1 LSTQEIDVAEYLK
14 SKGYTGRKQG
24 NEVAFP
30 CFACGE
36 EGNSRKKK
44 LYVNSTT
51 GLALCFVCG
60 WKGGSYLVQKE
71 FGDEPVKNDDGEWS
85 FGPSKFEVL
94 TVAADLA
101 HEWCLQS
108 EVALNYLCDVRG
120 FSADLIKS
128 RKYGFV
134 PQRWSLGESLPFRRG
149 DVEAAGITDA
159 FEGKILIPYYQNG
172 VCVQLRAKDP
182 NGRYYTPPGQR
193 ARLYGA
199 DDVRDAEE
207 VVIVEGEFD
216 AAVLAECLADAPG
229 TSQMRVCGLAGV
241 QTWPEDADAILSKAK
256 RVYIATDPDEAGRK
270 GAEKILENVGA
281 KGRILE
287 WGESV
292 LERPLADG
300 LQEKE
305 IDWNELISRYDFT
318 AQDFLGMLKGSG
330 SRLLT
335 LGDAA
340 KRIAERPTEGLKTGF
355 TEIDKWISPG
365 LLPGQLMIPLA
376 KTGTGKSILL
386 CNMAVN
392 ARSEGVLFLTLEMTA
407 EEIYDRLIK
416 IFRFYRPY
424 YSEYQIQQ
432 ELANILICD
441 ENRLSENDISV
452 LIDEYEFVTG
462 SRPGLVLVDYL
473 GYWARGAS
481 GNSNYEKVT
490 NAVMSLKATAKRER
504 LVIVSPH
511 QVNRSSQ
518 EGKPLDLDDAR
529 DSGAVEETA
538 DFLMSVY
545 RPEDALGT
553 NGRVGLPNGN
563 LKMGL
568 LKSRHGNR
576 GRVASVQMGMLS
588 LVMVDAHG
596 KYAAQAQHE
605 SELIEKGY
613 DYDGYHKYIAP
624 PIQAEM
630 ETEE

>member
-1 LSTQEIDVAEYLK
+1 VAEEVDVVEYLE
-14 SKGYTGRKQG
+14 SKGYRGRRQG

-36 EGNSRKKK
+36 EGGSRKKK

-60 WKGGSYLVQKE
+60 WKGGSYLLQKE
-71 FGDEPVKNDDGEWS
+71 FGDEPVKNDNGEWS

-101 HEWCLQS
+101 HDWCCQS
-108 EVALNYLCDVRG
+108 EKALTYLADERG
-120 FSADLIKS
+120 FSASLITE
-128 RKYGFV
+128 RKYGYV
-134 PQRWSLGESLPFRRG
+134 PERWSLGESLPFRRS

-172 VCVQLRAKDP
+172 VCVQIRAKDP
-182 NGRYYTPPGQR
+182 AGRYYTPPGQR

-216 AAVLAECLADAPG
+216 AAVLGELLAG
-229 TSQMRVCGLAGV
+229 ESSTSKMRVCGLAGV
-241 QTWPEDADAILSKAK
+241 QTWPDDADAILSKAK

-270 GAEKILENVGA
+270 GAEKILENVGS
-281 KGRILE
+281 KGRIVE
-287 WGESV
+287 WTEES

-300 LQEKE
+300 LTEKQ
-305 IDWNELISRYDFT
+305 IDWNELIARYEFSAADFVR
-318 AQDFLGMLKGSG
+318 LVKGSG

-355 TEIDKWISPG
+355 TEIDKWIEPG

-424 YSEYQIQQ
+424 YSEFQIQQ
-432 ELANILICD
+432 ELKNILICD
-441 ENRLSENDISV
+441 ENRLSESDISV
-452 LIDEYEFVTG
+452 LIDEYEFVMG
-462 SRPGLVLVDYL
+462 VRPRLVLIDYL
-473 GYWARGAS
+473 GYQARGAA

-576 GRVASVQMGMLS
+576 GRVASIQMGMLS

-596 KYAAQAQHE
+596 KYAQQAQHE
-605 SELIEKGY
+605 SELLEKGY
-613 DYDGYHKYIAP
+613 DYPMYAKHIAP
-624 PIQAEM
+624 PIQGEIDG
-630 ETEE
+630 EV